1 MRFDMHGRSSRPVRS
16 HGGGNGSG
24 GGRFVCAYMRTM
36 RLHFR
41 EVRFL
46 APNRP
51 SLEKSL
57 ILADRAVESALNTV
71 ALITHHVPLLVHY
84 ATPLVVISIEHKQEP
99 ALTLAI
105 N

>member
-1 MRFDMHGRSSRPVRS
+1 MGAVHDRSGPM
-16 HGGGNGSG
+16 GGGNGG
-24 GGRFVCAYMRTM
+24 GFVCAYTRTM

-51 SLEKSL
+51 SLEKSR
-57 ILADRAVESALNTV
+57 ILADRVVESAVNTV

-84 ATPLVVISIEHKQEP
+84 ATPLVVISIEQ
-99 ALTLAI
+99 ARASIDTC